1 VPRPRIHDDAL
12 RVELIEAAAR
22 ILVAEG
28 PHSLSTRRIA
38 SEVGTSTTA
47 IYSLLGSK
55 SELMRAMY
63 VEGFGRLAARQ
74 NAVPRTNDPI
84 ADLHALGLAYFE
96 NGVANPNLYDVM
108 FHRPVQEFTPEPSDV
123 AFALTT
129 LQDVVDLAQRGIDA
143 GLLVGRANDI
153 ATEVWA
159 LVHGVTS
166 LTLTCM
172 IDEST
177 ARSRLAHLMRVTTDG
192 LRVEADA

>member
-1 VPRPRIHDDAL
+1 VSRPKIHDDAL

-38 SEVGTSTTA
+38 GEVGTSTTA

-55 SELMRAMY
+55 SGLMRAMY
-63 VEGFGRLAARQ
+63 LEGFGRLATRQ
-74 NAVPRTNDPI
+74 NAVPRTEDPV
-84 ADLHALGLAYFE
+84 ADLRALGLAYFE

-108 FHRPVQEFTPEPSDV
+108 FHRPVQEFTPEPADV

-129 LQDVVDLAQRGIDA
+129 LQDVVDLAQRCIDD
-143 GLLVGRANDI
+143 GFFVGEATDI

-159 LVHGVTS
+159 VVHGLTS

-172 IDEST
+172 IEEPA
-177 ARSRLAHLMRVTTDG
+177 ARSRLGHLMRVTTDG
-192 LRVEADA
+192 FRAEAAS